1 MDLDIFVLVENDK
14 PSIILVERKSITR
27 MDMILETIL

>member
-1 MDLDIFVLVENDK
+1 MDLDTVDLVENDK
-14 PSIILVERKSITR
+14 PSIILAERKSITR